1 MEFKG
6 TKGKWHWN
14 ETGGQCYNMPELV
27 NENNEFVLGFGD
39 DTTYYP
45 TEGTPPNEYDAL
57 LISKAPEMLEML
69 KVARDKF
76 LDLKY
81 EHDSSLKDIQWEIEE
96 LIKQAT
102 EL

>member
-1 MEFKG
+1 MQFQGTQGEWVYENRNGNYYIQKQNSQTRKEFIG
-6 TKGKWHWN
+6 QMLYVGKTT
-14 ETGGQCYNMPELV
+14 EPLSKEGEYN
-27 NENNEFVLGFGD
+27 
-39 DTTYYP
+39 
-45 TEGTPPNEYDAL
+45 AL
-57 LISKAPEMLEML
+57 LVSKAPEMLEML